1 MKKRMIIMAAA
12 LGAFLLII
20 GTVKFLQIRAA
31 IAQGSS
37 WSPPPE
43 TVTTAKA
50 DQAKWASTM
59 HAVGSVSAVHG
70 VVVSADLPGVVA
82 SIEFTSGRPVRQG
95 QVLVRLDTRQERA
108 QLAAA
113 EAQRDLA
120 KINADRA
127 TELLKRQVIA
137 QADFDR
143 QSAEYKQSEAQVNT
157 IRATIDR
164 KTIRAPFS
172 GVAGIR
178 EVNLGQYLDGGAAVV
193 PVQSMDPVYV
203 NFSLPQQD
211 ASVMRLGADVRVT
224 SDNGGATQN
233 TTGKITAINSVVD
246 EATRN
251 VMVQATFRNPHGA
264 LRPGM
269 FVEVEAGSGQSADVI
284 AIPTS
289 AVSYAPY
296 GNSVFVVSQIKDPKG
311 KEYQGVQQRFVT
323 LGGERGDQVAV
334 ITGLKKGE
342 EVVSSGVFKLRTG
355 AAVKIDNKIQPGNSP
370 TPKPED
376 S

>member
-20 GTVKFLQIRAA
+20 GTVKFLQIRQA
-31 IAQGSS
+31 IAQGGS

-43 TVTTAKA
+43 TVTTVVANP
-50 DQAKWASTM
+50 AKWPATL
-59 HAVGSVSAVHG
+59 HAVGTVEAVHG

-82 SIEFTSGRPVRQG
+82 SIDFESGRNVREG
-95 QVLVRLDTRQERA
+95 QTLVRLDTRQERA
-108 QLAAA
+108 QLAAV

-120 KINADRA
+120 KLNADRA
-127 TELLKRQVIA
+127 SALLKREVIS
-137 QADFDR
+137 QAEYDR
-143 QSAEYKQSEAQVNT
+143 LSAEFKQAEANVNT
-157 IRATIDR
+157 VRATIQR
-164 KTIRAPFS
+164 KQVRAPFS

-178 EVNLGQYLDGGAAVV
+178 EVSLGQYLEGGAAIV
-193 PVQSMDPVYV
+193 PIQSMDPVYV

-211 ASVMRLGADVRVT
+211 VSVLRVGAEVRVSSDT
-224 SDNGGATQN
+224 SAAKDAF
-233 TTGKITAINSVVD
+233 GKITAINSLVD
-246 EATRN
+246 ETTRN
-251 VMVQATFRNPHGA
+251 VMVQATFRNPHGK

-269 FVEVEAGSGQSADVI
+269 FVEVEAGAGSSASVV

-296 GNSVFVVSQIKDPKG
+296 GNSVFVVANLKDPQGKTYKG
-311 KEYQGVQQRFVT
+311 VEQRFVK

-334 ITGLKKGE
+334 ATGLKSGE
-342 EVVSSGVFKLRTG
+342 EVVSSGVFKLRNG
-355 AAVKIDNKIQPGNSP
+355 ASVKVNNAIQPGNSP
-370 TPKPED
+370 NPKPED